1 MPPMTPMTPMTA
13 SSLRRAGDGFTG
25 LVAKVGADQ
34 WDLPTP
40 CPDWSVRQ
48 LVGHV
53 VASSAMTVAL
63 LQGAS
68 RNAAI
73 ALLGV
78 DELGDDPFDA
88 ACRFLDDQ
96 ARAFEEVHQ
105 PLDELRCDHP
115 AGPMTARQLFD
126 FRVGDL
132 VVHTWD
138 LAVAI
143 GADTALDPVLV
154 EEAWGAMRPM
164 APLIGRLG
172 VFGDGPSGALDDE
185 APLQA
190 RLLDLTGRRPGRR
203 V

>member
-1 MPPMTPMTPMTA
+1 MPPTSTTMTT

-25 LVAKVGADQ
+25 LVAEVDADQ
-34 WDLPTP
+34 WGLPTP

-53 VASSAMTVAL
+53 VASSAMAAAL
-63 LQGAS
+63 LRGAS

-88 ACRFLDDQ
+88 ACRILDDQ
-96 ARAFEEVHQ
+96 ARAFEEVDQ
-105 PLDELRCDHP
+105 NLEELRCDHP
-115 AGPMTARQLFD
+115 AGPMTARQLLD

-143 GADTALDPVLV
+143 GADTALDPDLV
-154 EEAWGAMRPM
+154 EQVWGAMRPM
-164 APLIGRLG
+164 APFIGQLG
-172 VFGDGPSGALDDE
+172 VFGAGPSGRLDDE

-203 V
+203 A

>member
-1 MPPMTPMTPMTA
+1 MPPSTTTETT

-40 CPDWSVRQ
+40 CPDWPVRQ

-53 VASSAMTVAL
+53 VASSAMATAL
-63 LQGAS
+63 VRGAS

-88 ACRFLDDQ
+88 VCRVLDDQ
-96 ARAFEEVHQ
+96 ARAFDDVDR
-105 PLDELRCDHP
+105 PLAELRCDHP
-115 AGPMTARQLFD
+115 AGPMSARQLLD

-143 GADTALDPVLV
+143 SADTALDPDLV
-154 EEAWGAMRPM
+154 EEVWGAMRPM
-164 APLIGRLG
+164 TAFIGQLG
-172 VFGDGPSGALDDE
+172 VFGAGPSGALDDE